1 MTERLPSGNPKL
13 DRILGGGLP
22 RSSITL
28 IAGAPGS
35 GKTILAHQYVFENA
49 SRTKP
54 ALYIAT
60 VSEPFDKILRYA
72 QSLSFFDHEAVGE
85 RVFYEDVGAV
95 LASRG
100 LTAALDRIDALL
112 KEHRPGMIVLDS
124 FTAFRDFATD
134 DSEYRRFLHA
144 LAGRLSAFPATSFW
158 IGEYDADGAANT
170 PEFTVADAILHLSA
184 KQISERELRQFE
196 VRKLRGSDFLM
207 GQHAY
212 RLSSEGVDVFPR
224 LADHADE
231 APYEASVGDRISSGI
246 EALDEMLADGYWPGA
261 STLIAGP
268 SGCGKTLLGL
278 HFVFSGARLGEP
290 GLIATLQE
298 NPTQLERVVRSF
310 GWSLADDEVDVMY
323 RSPVDIYIDEW
334 FYELLERIERGGVR
348 RVLIDSL
355 DDLGFTT
362 QDEVRFREY
371 MYSLVQRCAR
381 NRVSLMMTLEVPQ
394 IARVTHLS
402 DFNISHLADNVVL
415 LQYVWAGSQVKRAL
429 TVLKARASALT
440 PTVREFRIVGNGIV
454 LGGELDYG
462 TDVTQVPG

>member
-1 MTERLPSGNPKL
+1 MTDRLPSGDSKL
-13 DRILGGGLP
+13 DDVLGGGLP
-22 RSSITL
+22 TNSITVV
-28 IAGAPGS
+28 AGAPGS

-49 SRTKP
+49 TPEKP
-54 ALYIAT
+54 ALYLTT
-60 VSEPFDKILRYA
+60 VSEPFDKVLRYG
-72 QSLSFFDHEAVGE
+72 QTLTFFDSQLIG
-85 RVFYEDVGAV
+85 RSVFYEDLGAT

-100 LTAALDRIDALL
+100 LTAALDRIDALT
-112 KEHRPGMIVLDS
+112 KERRPAMIVIDS
-124 FTAFRDFATD
+124 FTAFRDFAAD
-134 DSEYRRFLHA
+134 DSEFRRFLHA

-158 IGEYDADGAANT
+158 IGEYDGEELPGK

-184 KQISERELRQFE
+184 RRISERELREFE

-207 GQHAY
+207 GRHAY
-212 RLSSEGVDVFPR
+212 RLSNDGVDVFPR
-224 LADHADE
+224 LADAAQE
-231 APYEASVGDRISSGI
+231 APYDLDGGKRISSGI
-246 EALDEMLADGYWPGA
+246 EALDRMLANGYWPGA

-278 HFVFSGARLGEP
+278 HFIFGGARQGEP

-298 NPTQLERVVRSF
+298 NPPQLERVVRSF
-310 GWSLADDEVDVMY
+310 GWSLQEDAVDVMY

-334 FYELLERIERGGVR
+334 FHELLERIEHGGVR

-381 NRVSLMMTLEVPQ
+381 NHVSLMMTLEVPDLSR
-394 IARVTHLS
+394 ITHLS

-415 LQYVWAGSQVKRAL
+415 LQYVWSGSQVKRAL
-429 TVLKARASALT
+429 TVLKARASALE
-440 PTVREFRIVGNGIV
+440 PTVREFKILPEGIV
-454 LGGELDYG
+454 LGDELEFGRDIG
-462 TDVTQVPG
+462 